1 MNTEKITLEIQQ
13 FKGSAVAKARSV
25 GSTSPPSMSDAA
37 ATDDDGR
44 SVITATSHGEGGVQ
58 TVQLSVPN
66 PLTPAGPVADKP
78 QDVPVA
84 PAPPPKPRKTKKQL
98 WDDVTITCK
107 SYSASIPLLVSSH
120 ADQ

>member
-1 MNTEKITLEIQQ
+1 MPP
-13 FKGSAVAKARSV
+13 VAKARSV

-98 WDDVTITCK
+98 WDDVTITCM
-107 SYSASIPLLVSSH
+107 SFSASIPLLVSSH